1 MIPGQTAEFLKSI
14 YQRCNAEADELNKML
29 YLDINTL
36 LPNEILYFN
45 DMLSMAHSMEV
56 RTPFLDYRLAELAC
70 SIPGSLKIRH
80 GKLKY
85 ILRRVAARY
94 VTTEIL
100 ERPKEGFVLPKN
112 TWLREGMSGLLND
125 VLSPE
130 RLSIHG
136 FFKPESIASLIA
148 AFRQGDD
155 ALTFR
160 IWTLL
165 VF

>member
-1 MIPGQTAEFLKSI
+1 
-14 YQRCNAEADELNKML
+14 
-29 YLDINTL
+29 
-36 LPNEILYFN
+36 
-45 DMLSMAHSMEV
+45 
-56 RTPFLDYRLAELAC
+56 
-70 SIPGSLKIRH
+70 
-80 GKLKY
+80 
-85 ILRRVAARY
+85 LRRVAARY

-112 TWLREGMSGLLND
+112 TWLRAGMSGLLNE

-165 VF
+165 VFQLWYEDYLADELSRPDAYAIPEVVQPASYENLA